1 MSESAVD
8 EPDPVREQVRQITR
22 YRGLIAAGLVVG
34 LAAGAYLALGGA
46 NTYSASSEVMVRAAT
61 TDPFAAGATPDKGI
75 DIGTERQSAMSS
87 TVTDSAAKATGVP
100 ARTLQKCLQ
109 VTNPPNTLVLRFS
122 CSAGSA
128 KNAATWVNALT
139 SSYLDGREGQTKK
152 TIKKMIA
159 GYQDQLDPLV
169 KQRSD
174 LLSQIQA
181 SSSSQV
187 VGTLVS
193 VQTNLLSRI
202 NELNGSISGLRA
214 LDTTPGV
221 VIKPGQAP
229 DAPSGPGLP
238 LTLGLGG
245 GLGLALGLLAAW
257 LRLVFD
263 PRPRSDGEVSRALAA
278 PVLGTLPRP
287 RGRERK
293 RTAGPLLAGG
303 RLSGRLAEEYR
314 GIAFRLSHDPR
325 FAERR
330 RLLVVAPRPT
340 GDTAAAVAVN
350 LSASFAEMGKE
361 VLLVEADLRT
371 PSLSARLHPADMA
384 ARPGWA
390 RSPGLGGSG
399 WPAGLQ
405 LPVDAG
411 ESGSFD
417 LVPGR
422 RVRNVARALTSG
434 PATRLFAEADEP
446 GTAVV
451 VLAPAVLA
459 YADALALADRV
470 DGVVVVCDPHEVHR
484 DDLVRVRELVE
495 GAGGAVLGTV
505 LHRCDPPARGRLRSL
520 RRRPAEP
527 APPVWPPAEPVPAV
541 SPERHPVP

>member
-159 GYQDQLDPLV
+159 GYQDQLNPLV

-214 LDTTPGV
+214 LDTTPG
-221 VIKPGQAP
+221 
-229 DAPSGPGLP
+229 
-238 LTLGLGG
+238 
-245 GLGLALGLLAAW
+245 
-257 LRLVFD
+257 
-263 PRPRSDGEVSRALAA
+263 
-278 PVLGTLPRP
+278 
-287 RGRERK
+287 
-293 RTAGPLLAGG
+293 
-303 RLSGRLAEEYR
+303 
-314 GIAFRLSHDPR
+314 
-325 FAERR
+325 RR
-330 RLLVVAPRPT
+330 
-340 GDTAAAVAVN
+340 
-350 LSASFAEMGKE
+350 
-361 VLLVEADLRT
+361 
-371 PSLSARLHPADMA
+371 HQ
-384 ARPGWA
+384 ARPGAGRAVRPRPAADA
-390 RSPGLGGSG
+390 RAGRRPRPGAG
-399 WPAGLQ
+399 PAGGLAA
-405 LPVDAG
+405 AG
-411 ESGSFD
+411 VRPAAALRRRGEPR
-417 LVPGR
+417 PGR
-422 RVRNVARALTSG
+422 S
-434 PATRLFAEADEP
+434 
-446 GTAVV
+446 
-451 VLAPAVLA
+451 
-459 YADALALADRV
+459 
-470 DGVVVVCDPHEVHR
+470 
-484 DDLVRVRELVE
+484 
-495 GAGGAVLGTV
+495 GAGHAA
-505 LHRCDPPARGRLRSL
+505 PPAR
-520 RRRPAEP
+520 P
-527 APPVWPPAEPVPAV
+527 
-541 SPERHPVP
+541 